1 MDSATRK
8 CEICSM
14 SDRDNSDK
22 EATCSLFSTTATLP
36 LIAFQN
42 FKLGDGVLKP
52 LSMRPAE
59 LRANFPPLQMVKS
72 MSEGTELPPQVQEE
86 LVRLQQLQQTLQA
99 VVAQKQQLEMDM
111 TETDRALTELEKVVG
126 ETPVYKSVGSIL
138 VKADKQVLLSELK
151 ERKELL
157 NTRVTV
163 LGRQEERT
171 RERIKDVQQKLQEK
185 LRAPQG
191 PE

>member
-1 MDSATRK
+1 
-8 CEICSM
+8 
-14 SDRDNSDK
+14 
-22 EATCSLFSTTATLP
+22 
-36 LIAFQN
+36 
-42 FKLGDGVLKP
+42 
-52 LSMRPAE
+52 
-59 LRANFPPLQMVKS
+59 MVKS
-72 MSEGTELPPQVQEE
+72 MIEGTELPPQVQEE

-99 VVAQKQQLEMDM
+99 VVSQKQQLEMDM
-111 TETDRALTELEKVVG
+111 TETDRALAELEKVTG

-138 VKADKQVLLSELK
+138 VKADREALLSELK

-171 RERIKDVQQKLQEK
+171 RERIKDIQQKLQDR
-185 LRAPQG
+185 LRAPKA